1 VAGDKCASIL
11 IRGLHLISAYLG
23 SVLHFLHLPRMS
35 SWDAELVDRLLR
47 ERTSTYNDRK
57 LTKSLVN
64 RDLPEFFVEWLISSS
79 EDYVLAEKMLNH
91 VSVLCKLL

>member
-1 VAGDKCASIL
+1 MAGDKCASIL

-57 LTKSLVN
+57 LIKSLEN
-64 RDLPEFFVEWLISSS
+64 RDLPEFFVDWLISSS
-79 EDYVLAEKMLNH
+79 EDYVLTKNAQPCVCVM
-91 VSVLCKLL
+91 